1 MSDRSY
7 IAMRAARRE
16 KPQACVYAA
25 ATQDPLFNESF
36 PVPLPTPEK
45 RKYVSVVPY
54 RDHVIATY
62 KDPLDEP
69 LYYVAGVPIFA
80 VYFALDEL
88 GGVIAPLDT
97 CFWSPFLA
105 MAFIDQYIA
114 MNEHDRKAFWK
125 SQGPW
130 RMIHQN
136 YNGQHQLPFLVDTL
150 RQVAAEASDPDADLC
165 YDDVSA
171 FGRALEAKI
180 VNAMDRVARVPFPS
194 EDGKTPWAK
203 PADWSS

>member
-1 MSDRSY
+1 M
-7 IAMRAARRE
+7 
-16 KPQACVYAA
+16 
-25 ATQDPLFNESF
+25 
-36 PVPLPTPEK
+36 PLPTPEK
-45 RKYVSVVPY
+45 RKYVSVDPY
-54 RDHVIATY
+54 RDYVIATY

-114 MNEHDRKAFWK
+114 MSEHDRKAFWK
-125 SQGPW
+125 AQGQW

-150 RQVAAEASDPDADLC
+150 RRVAAEASDPDADLC
-165 YDDVSA
+165 YDGVSA
-171 FGRALEAKI
+171 FGRAIEAKI
-180 VNAMDRVARVPFPS
+180 VNALDRVARAPFPS